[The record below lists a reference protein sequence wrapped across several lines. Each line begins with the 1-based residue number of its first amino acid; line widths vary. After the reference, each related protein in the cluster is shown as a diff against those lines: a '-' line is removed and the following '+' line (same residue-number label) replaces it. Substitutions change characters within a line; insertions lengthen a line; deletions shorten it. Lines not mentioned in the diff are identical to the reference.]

1 MFDFG
6 PELHYP
12 NVQNEDNAAYL
23 VELSWWLKW
32 DNIITWSRGTDI
44 LPCFF
49 WHDCRLVFHSRPTR
63 SRFLLGPL
71 SWTLSVLVSD
81 RKSLHLHVFRS
92 VCLHTDAPACSCVS
106 LCMCFPLSSRM
117 SLSSLSLF
125 SFFRF
130 CVHVYVWERKHPSVR
145 VRLSLSLTLC
155 CGSLCCVTVSHFT
168 SLHTHVC
175 VCVCVCVSSAVLS
188 VTVSMFLC
196 CSIHCFFFFH
206 LLSLSFTLC
215 LSSSICLFVS
225 ATLSCFCVC
234 AYVGAM
240 CSFVHLIVLI
250 FMHALLVLFPTQP
263 RYPVTFRQ

>member
-12 NVQNEDNAAYL
+12 NVQNEDNASYF

-81 RKSLHLHVFRS
+81 RKSLHLHVSRS
-92 VCLHTDAPACSCVS
+92 VCLHTDASACSCVS
-106 LCMCFPLSSRM
+106 LCMCFALSSRI
-117 SLSSLSLF
+117 SVSSLSLF
-125 SFFRF
+125 FSLFSVLCARV
-130 CVHVYVWERKHPSVR
+130 CVREKTSLCAR
-145 VRLSLSLTLC
+145 VSLSLSLTLC
-155 CGSLCCVTVSHFT
+155 FGSLCCVTVSHFT
-168 SLHTHVC
+168 SLHTHTC
-175 VCVCVCVSSAVLS
+175 VCVCLQLSWVSLCPCFCVALFYS
-188 VTVSMFLC
+188 VP
-196 CSIHCFFFFH
+196 FFFFH

-225 ATLSCFCVC
+225 ATLCLAFV
-234 AYVGAM
+234 YVPM
-240 CSFVHLIVLI
+240 
-250 FMHALLVLFPTQP
+250 
-263 RYPVTFRQ
+263 